1 MLTSVSDWIN
11 EVSGENWT
19 WYVKRLSGNDTL
31 ANGTHQAGPYV
42 PRDFILSVFPSMKGR
57 YDENQERWFDLAI
70 DSHDDVRQVRA
81 IWYNNKFRGR
91 TRNEARLTN
100 FGGGDSPLLDP
111 DSTGALTIFAFER
124 DDKGETL
131 GCRVWISRHETEE
144 DVIEEKI
151 GPVEPGTYRI
161 WPGYGSVAEPATDHR
176 HPCRLKPDEIPP
188 VWIEKFPSGQDII
201 SKTIEICAVGGLEP
215 DSRLMKRR
223 VCEYELFQSVEEA
236 IELPVVTQGFASI
249 EEFVSRAQSILQRR
263 KARSG
268 RSLELHAKEIF
279 VEEGLTE
286 DVDFS
291 HQPTS
296 ELGKKPDFLFPSEE
310 NYQNPAFSSG
320 KLRMLA
326 VKTTCRDRWRQVL
339 NEADRIPEKHLLTLQ
354 EGISENQFREMQ
366 QENVRLV
373 VPATVIPCYSR
384 AIQPHLQTLENFIGE
399 LRLLSQSR

>member
-1 MLTSVSDWIN
+1 MLTSVSDWIG

-42 PRDFILSVFPSMKGR
+42 PRDFILSVFPSMEGR
-57 YDENQERWFDLAI
+57 YDDNQERWFDLAI
-70 DSHDDVRQVRA
+70 DSHGDARQVRA
-81 IWYNNKFRGR
+81 VWYNNKFRGR
-91 TRNEARLTN
+91 TRDEARLTN
-100 FGGGDSPLLDP
+100 FGGSDSPLLDP
-111 DSTGALTIFAFER
+111 DSTGALTVFAFER

-131 GCRVWISRHETEE
+131 GCRVWISCHETEE

-161 WPGYGSVAEPATDHR
+161 CSGYGFAAELATDRR
-176 HPCRLKPDEIPP
+176 HPCWLKPDEIPP
-188 VWIEKFPSGQDII
+188 VWIEKFPSGQDVI
-201 SKTIEICAVGGLEP
+201 SKTIEICAVNGLDP

-236 IELPVVTQGFASI
+236 IELPLITQGFASI

-268 RSLELHAKEIF
+268 RSLELHAREIF

-286 DVDFS
+286 GVDFS

-296 ELGKKPDFLFPSEE
+296 ELGKKPDFLFPSEG
-310 NYQNPAFSSG
+310 NYRNPAFSSD

-326 VKTTCRDRWRQVL
+326 VKTTCRDRWRQIL

-354 EGISENQFREMQ
+354 EGVSENQFREMQ
-366 QENVRLV
+366 QENVKLV

-384 AIQPHLQTLENFIGE
+384 AIRPHLQTLENFIGE